1 MQRNLAVLGCVLL
14 LFLVASSSMAA
25 TVIGGEVDFGY
36 DIQRSITYGYAKL
49 IAENRINDGLTAHV
63 SFDFDTIEKQG
74 MCDQAWA
81 ELYNRYTTIRVGYW
95 HFDVKG
101 DVRVISPVTIIGQTA
116 TARAEIQHNCQ
127 VKIDFPLSESINLM
141 GFLTQQPAEEELLY
155 AGGLSYEGDLWGTE
169 LIYIKYD
176 STVWAEPAIVVNT
189 YLIPFDSTKVY
200 LHYGLSQDCY
210 GTDGQPGG
218 NTSFTERK
226 AAIIGVNY
234 DSVDLPVYIRGEVDL
249 YKGLYDDGN
258 TPWGMVLGYKLR
270 NGARLQYDRYV
281 HAYGEDHNTNIV
293 KLIVTF

>member
-1 MQRNLAVLGCVLL
+1 MKRCLAVLGSVFL
-14 LFLVASSSMAA
+14 LFAVASSSIAA

-49 IAENRINDGLTAHV
+49 IAENRINDGLTAHI

-127 VKIDFPLSESINLM
+127 ARIDLPISESINLM

-155 AGGLSYEGDLWGTE
+155 AGGISYEGDIWGAE
-169 LIYIKYD
+169 AIYIKYD
-176 STVWAEPAIVVNT
+176 SSVWADPAVVLNA

-200 LHYGLSQDCY
+200 LHYGLSRDCY
-210 GTDGQPGG
+210 GAQP
-218 NTSFTERK
+218 NAPTKERK

-234 DSVDLPVYIRGEVDL
+234 DSFDLPVYIRGEIDL

-258 TPWGMVLGYKLR
+258 TPWGLVVGYKFR